1 MYFFKTAVFTCILR
15 QVQLHSAAILNFSF
29 SKGKKFGIF
38 FSNQKYY
45 IFKLKV
51 FQIVIYCA
59 CYLWHRKDH
68 KTFDF
73 ILGIYFIILFH

>member
-1 MYFFKTAVFTCILR
+1 M
-15 QVQLHSAAILNFSF
+15 QVQLHSAFL
-29 SKGKKFGIF
+29 SKGKKFDTF

-45 IFKLKV
+45 FKLKV

-73 ILGIYFIILFH
+73 ISGIYFIIFKRQIIEVNQSNGGNLRI